1 MKKQTKQNNR
11 KHKRALASVKRRKA
25 FAKQKHLW
33 TLGIGLYETTPKEE
47 RN

>member
-1 MKKQTKQNNR
+1 MKKQPQTPAK
-11 KHKRALASVKRRKA
+11 KHKRALRASKRRKA

-33 TLGIGLYETTPKEE
+33 SIGIGLYETEPKEE

>member
-1 MKKQTKQNNR
+1 MKKQKPVPAK
-11 KHKRALASVKRRKA
+11 KHKRALQASRRRKA

>member
-11 KHKRALASVKRRKA
+11 KHKRALASTKRRKA
-25 FAKQKHLW
+25 FTKQKHFW
-33 TLGIGLYETTPKEE
+33 NLGIGLYETKSKEE